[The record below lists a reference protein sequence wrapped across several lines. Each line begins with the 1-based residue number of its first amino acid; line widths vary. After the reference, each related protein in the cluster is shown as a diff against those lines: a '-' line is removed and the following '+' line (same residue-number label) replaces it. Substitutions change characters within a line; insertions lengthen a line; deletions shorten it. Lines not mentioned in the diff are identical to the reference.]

1 MLINHNHVA
10 SGSIPCGNHI
20 TFWRHDHEM
29 AIEAWKNQCDML
41 VKGEVT
47 CFCFALRIFYSYEWI
62 INWNYQY
69 AQITLQ
75 YVCKYMYNVWH
86 IDGLYENVRQRRR
99 WGVIKS
105 RAWLQFNLTLICI
118 FFYCLFIFLC
128 NSSSFFCVCRL
139 VDGVGKVI
147 QLQVESNNNSFSL
160 QVCLS
165 SYLMKY
171 ITRIKNWTCL
181 SAFAA
186 LKIAHSKVSNFDW
199 SWLVHKTGTKFY
211 LNK

>member
-1 MLINHNHVA
+1 MWKSHNFLATRPRNGNWGMKKPMWHVSERRSNA
-10 SGSIPCGNHI
+10 
-20 TFWRHDHEM
+20 F
-29 AIEAWKNQCDML
+29 L
-41 VKGEVT
+41 L
-47 CFCFALRIFYSYEWI
+47 CFTYIYSYEWI

-75 YVCKYMYNVWH
+75 YMCKYMYNVWH
-86 IDGLYENVRQRRR
+86 IDDLYENVRQRRR

-118 FFYCLFIFLC
+118 FFIVCSYFCAILLHFFVC
-128 NSSSFFCVCRL
+128 VSFGG
-139 VDGVGKVI
+139 GVGKVI
-147 QLQVESNNNSFSL
+147 QLQVELNNNSFSL

-171 ITRIKNWTCL
+171 ITRIKNWSCL

-186 LKIAHSKVSNFDW
+186 LKIAHSKVAYHGWYIKREQNSI
-199 SWLVHKTGTKFY
+199 
-211 LNK
+211 